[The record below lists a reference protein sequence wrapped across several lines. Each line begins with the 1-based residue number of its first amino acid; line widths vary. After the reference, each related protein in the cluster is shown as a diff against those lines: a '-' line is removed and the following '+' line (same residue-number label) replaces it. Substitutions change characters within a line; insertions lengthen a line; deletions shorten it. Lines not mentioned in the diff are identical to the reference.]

1 MQRYKIK
8 ADDPDQL
15 HRALALAEGR
25 TRIFV
30 VSEKRGFIG
39 VGELTEDLR
48 RDLAALGVRVAPDH
62 QYSPTKPAAA

>member
-15 HRALALAEGR
+15 RRALALAEGR

-30 VSEKRGFIG
+30 VSEKRCFIG
-39 VGELTEDLR
+39 VGEVSEELCC
-48 RDLAALGVRVAPDH
+48 DLAALGVRVAPDH